1 MVITVKRDKSIKIA
15 LDARVMNENIKKDNY
30 QMPNLDDLLSTLAG
44 IITQDGKRDS
54 NCAFGQVFL
63 NLELGKHCNFA
74 IFDGKSSGIF
84 RFITGFYRIKNM
96 RTEFRRIMKDK
107 LIEVQNVF
115 TFIDDVS
122 IVTKGAKGEHEAKV
136 REVLQKLD
144 RKLQPKEKN
153 AKYQKIK

>member
-1 MVITVKRDKSIKIA
+1 
-15 LDARVMNENIKKDNY
+15 
-30 QMPNLDDLLSTLAG
+30 
-44 IITQDGKRDS
+44 
-54 NCAFGQVFL
+54 
-63 NLELGKHCNFA
+63 
-74 IFDGKSSGIF
+74 
-84 RFITGFYRIKNM
+84 
-96 RTEFRRIMKDK
+96 MKDK